1 MTHEDRYTKK
11 SSEEETDTFCETMHS
26 SKDTHTRART
36 HRDTQKDWWLIPVV
50 SRAQMQI
57 YPNTSGTQAA
67 AVWALCQSA
76 KRRRSVPGTGEVTLF
91 SYSASLIAVN

>member
-11 SSEEETDTFCETMHS
+11 SSEEETDFLWNNALIQGH
-26 SKDTHTRART
+26 THVHAHT
-36 HRDTQKDWWLIPVV
+36 DTQKDWWLIPVV

-67 AVWALCQSA
+67 AVWALCQSV